1 MEKRIPACEWP
12 VFIDHQPTS
21 LDVNFRAWRFPV
33 RVHPLF
39 WLSLA
44 LIGLPWFDKSL
55 LAGLLWVA
63 CGFVSILWHEL
74 GHALAMRHY
83 GSPARIQLIAF
94 GGLAI
99 PSYPSPSPWRRLAI
113 VAAGPAAGFVL
124 LTLVWGSNQ
133 LTNWSDAHPYLAL
146 AYFMLTMVNLFWT
159 LINLLPVWPLDG
171 GQMLR
176 EVLVIR
182 RARTPEYTTQ
192 RVSIGV
198 ALGLVALG
206 VIARFF
212 PPDVAARVFEHWPW
226 WLAWAIPGPVM
237 IVFLL
242 MMAYQNY
249 EMMKR
254 LRRPRLYVG

>member
-1 MEKRIPACEWP
+1 MGKRFPAREMP
-12 VFIDHQPTS
+12 VLIDHSPTS
-21 LDVNFRAWRFPV
+21 LDVTFRLGRIPV
-33 RVHPLF
+33 RVHPLH

-44 LIGLPWFDKSL
+44 LVGLPWFDANV
-55 LAGLLWVA
+55 LAGLLWIA
-63 CGFVSILWHEL
+63 CGFASILWHEL
-74 GHALAMRHY
+74 GHAFAMRYY

-99 PSYPSPSPWRRLAI
+99 PTYPSPTPARRLTIA
-113 VAAGPAAGFVL
+113 AAGPAAGFL
-124 LTLVWGSNQ
+124 LLAIVWGSNQ
-133 LTNWSDAHPYLAL
+133 LAAWSEAHPYLGL
-146 AYFMLTMVNLFWT
+146 AYFMLTRINLFWT
-159 LINLLPVWPLDG
+159 LLNLLPVWPLDG

-176 EVLVIR
+176 EVLILR
-182 RARTPEYTTQ
+182 RARTPDFTTQ
-192 RVSIGV
+192 RVSLVV

-206 VIARFF
+206 VVARLF

-249 EMMKR
+249 EMLQR